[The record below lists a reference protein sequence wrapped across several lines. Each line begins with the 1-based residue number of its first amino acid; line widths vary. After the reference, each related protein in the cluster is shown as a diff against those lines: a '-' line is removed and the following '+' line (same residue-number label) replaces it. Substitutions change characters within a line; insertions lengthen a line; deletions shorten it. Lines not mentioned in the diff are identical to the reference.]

1 MIRPAEI
8 VRAYRSQR
16 RAMTFARA
24 SAYGFLVLVVVSWG
38 YILVGTESGIP
49 DVVSGRTWS
58 NAGRFMRQLL
68 GLGADVRP
76 AYLQADQWVETG
88 KLAYQTLAMSMLAIS
103 IAGIGASL
111 TFIPGARNVSSG
123 ELSGRP
129 SRSGSVL
136 YYFIRWAFALTRAV
150 PELVWAL
157 VIVFFLA
164 PGILPGAVALGL
176 HNFGVVG
183 KLSSEAV
190 ENMDTAPAR
199 ALRFSGASNSQV
211 LLYSVIP
218 QTLPQLLTYLLY
230 RWEVVIRT
238 TVVVGFV
245 SAGGLGRDFRLS
257 LSFFHYT
264 ELALIL
270 LWYLI
275 LVVAVDTLSAWVR
288 RLARAE

>member
-1 MIRPAEI
+1 MMRPTEI

-16 RAMTFARA
+16 RPMTFARA

-38 YILVGTESGIP
+38 YILVGTESGIS
-49 DVVSGRTWS
+49 DVVAGKTWS
-58 NAGRFMRQLL
+58 NAAQFLRQLL

-88 KLAYQTLAMSMLAIS
+88 KLAYQTLAMSVLAIS
-103 IAGIGASL
+103 IAGIGAFL
-111 TFIPGARNVSSG
+111 TFIPGARNMSNG
-123 ELSGRP
+123 ELSGAP

-136 YYFIRWAFALTRAV
+136 YYIIRWAFALTRAV

-157 VIVFFLA
+157 VIVFFLS

-190 ENMDTAPAR
+190 ENMETAPAR
-199 ALRFSGASNSQV
+199 ALRFSGASNSQI

-218 QTLPQLLTYLLY
+218 QTLPQLLTYWLY

-238 TVVVGFV
+238 TVVVGSV
-245 SAGGLGRDFRLS
+245 SGGGLGRELRLN

-264 ELALIL
+264 DAAQMINWHL
-270 LWYLI
+270 L
-275 LVVAVDTLSAWVR
+275 LVIAVDFTAAWLR
-288 RLARAE
+288 RLGRFD